1 MWLAPP
7 LPGDDCSHF
16 ADQRSHRPSQ
26 PDPFPTP
33 SLPIWDF
40 QFNDSSTNPQ
50 LVSFKRSPPA
60 LLPPLLLKL
69 FLICSAQS
77 TESTPSEQVRKN
89 VAQKE

>member
-26 PDPFPTP
+26 SDPFSTP
-33 SLPIWDF
+33 SLPIRDF
-40 QFNDSSTNPQ
+40 KFNDFSTNQ
-50 LVSFKRSPPA
+50 CVSFKRSSPA
-60 LLPPLLLKL
+60 LLPPLLLRL
-69 FLICSAQS
+69 FLIFSAQS

>member
-40 QFNDSSTNPQ
+40 QFNDSSANPQ
-50 LVSFKRSPPA
+50 LLIFLSPA

-69 FLICSAQS
+69 FLICSAHS
-77 TESTPSEQVRKN
+77 TEGPPSEQVRKN